1 MDRKKNCKKGEK
13 KKTIRERDVMKGKL
27 KKIKEGKKN
36 N

>member
-27 KKIKEGKKN
+27 KNKRRKEK
-36 N
+36 